1 MIGIAA
7 ADKLNLLAPRGQRP
21 SDLLP
26 TARSVVV
33 MAVHLIDGV
42 MDRLPESWREFNCNY
57 FESTDFA
64 NALGFKVARF
74 FERRG
79 HRAYPISYGSRYGI
93 ESERLSSRHAAVE
106 AGLGQIGLNNL
117 LITPKYGPRIRLLAV
132 LTEAELVPD
141 KRFAGKICDKKECGY
156 RCVDKCPAKALNRDG
171 KINYKKC
178 WDYNKSLPALKI
190 GDSLRCGMCMAACPN
205 PKSKLKI

>member
-1 MIGIAA
+1 MVGIASV
-7 ADKLNLLAPRGQRP
+7 DKLNLQAPVGQRP
-21 SDLLP
+21 YDLLP

-33 MAVHLIDGV
+33 MAVHLINGV

-57 FESTDFA
+57 FESTDFV

-74 FERRG
+74 LERRG
-79 HRAYPISYGSRYGI
+79 CRAYPISYGSRYGI

-117 LITPKYGPRIRLLAV
+117 LLTPEYGPRIRLIAV
-132 LTEAELVPD
+132 LTEADLMPD
-141 KRFAGKICDKKECGY
+141 KRIEGEICAGKKCGY
-156 RCVDKCPAKALNRDG
+156 RCVDKCPAGALAKSG
-171 KINYKKC
+171 KINYQKC

-190 GDSLRCGMCMAACPN
+190 ADSARCGMCMAACPRLRS
-205 PKSKLKI
+205 PSKI